1 MIVLDSAH
9 HSHDILLS
17 FFILL
22 RLHLSY
28 LLKTL
33 IFEAFGLWSR
43 FGLWSLGGLWSLLG
57 FRGFGGLWCLGGGVS
72 GRWCLGGGVSG
83 RWCLG
88 GLWCLGGG
96 VSGLWYIT
104 SFNERKIFPRIGFGS
119 VNTEPIGQ
127 HRAIYLHTSIHICT
141 TTSTVSGVPG
151 SA

>member
-57 FRGFGGLWCLGGGVS
+57 FRGFGGLWCLGGVCPPVWGWRAIGIDGFIPNRKS
-72 GRWCLGGGVSG
+72 WFFITRD
-83 RWCLG
+83 
-88 GLWCLGGG
+88 GLW
-96 VSGLWYIT
+96 
-104 SFNERKIFPRIGFGS
+104 NRGFEKK
-119 VNTEPIGQ
+119 NK
-127 HRAIYLHTSIHICT
+127 YLTA
-141 TTSTVSGVPG
+141 V
-151 SA
+151 